1 MKTKEI
7 RKTHV
12 ANLIKIA
19 KADRE
24 LTQEEILF
32 VKTIAIKL
40 EITSSEFNEI
50 TLNLEAVKT
59 ELPTTKEGKLR
70 QLYDILTLMA
80 IDADAHPEEEE
91 MCKNVGKL
99 IGFTEQQVMKAMRL
113 TKENLDEVITPE
125 QIEQIIA

>member
-1 MKTKEI
+1 MTTKEI

-24 LTQEEILF
+24 LTHEEILF

-40 EITSSEFNEI
+40 DITSAEFNEI

-59 ELPTTKEGKLR
+59 ELPTTQEGKLR
-70 QLYDILTLMA
+70 QLYDILTIMA

-91 MCKNVGKL
+91 MCKSIGKL
-99 IGFTEQQVMKAMRL
+99 IGFSDEQVMKAMKL
-113 TKENLDEVITPE
+113 TKENLDKVITPE